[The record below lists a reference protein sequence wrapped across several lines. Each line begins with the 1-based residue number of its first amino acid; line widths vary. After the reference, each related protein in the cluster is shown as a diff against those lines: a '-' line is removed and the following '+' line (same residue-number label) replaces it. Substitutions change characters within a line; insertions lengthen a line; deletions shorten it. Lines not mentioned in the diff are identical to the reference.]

1 MKHQLTGASLL
12 GLIGAVLLGL
22 AASCGGSADNETH
35 AAGRLSG
42 TVAIDG
48 SSTVFPITEAVAEE
62 YRAVQPDVRV
72 TVGVSGTGGGFK
84 KFIAGETDISDA
96 SRFIKQKELTGCA
109 EKGREFVEIPVAYD
123 GLAVV
128 VNKKNTFAS
137 SMTVDELRR
146 MWASDSVAKKWSDIR
161 PEWPQREFKLFAPG
175 QDSGTFDYFTETVNG
190 KSGNCRGDVTF
201 SEDDNVLVRG
211 VVGDE
216 DGIGFFGL
224 AYYVE
229 NASQLN
235 CVAIDGGNGSPV
247 KPSMKTVE
255 DGSYSP
261 LSRPLFI
268 YVSTEAAK
276 RPEVDDFVRFYIAQ
290 ARSLA
295 GEVGYVPMPE
305 KIYKG
310 IEQRYATKV
319 TGSEGGKE
327 GTVEDLYL

>member
-1 MKHQLTGASLL
+1 MKITQLSILVMA
-12 GLIGAVLLGL
+12 LI
-22 AASCGGSADNETH
+22 ASCGENP
-35 AAGRLSG
+35 G
-42 TVAIDG
+42 TVQAGNGLTGRVSIDG

-62 YRAVQPDVRV
+62 YRSVEPDVRV

-96 SRFIKQKELTGCA
+96 SRYIKDKELKSCA
-109 EKGREFVEIPVAYD
+109 EKGREFIELPVAYD

-128 VNKKNTFAS
+128 VNKSNVFAKT
-137 SMTVDELRR
+137 MTVEELRR
-146 MWASDSVAKKWSDIR
+146 MWASDSTAKKWSDIR
-161 PEWPQREFKLFAPG
+161 ADWPDREFKLFAPG

-216 DGIGFFGL
+216 NGIGFFGL

-229 NASQLN
+229 NANQLN
-235 CVAIDGGNGSPV
+235 CVAIDGGTGPI
-247 KPSMKTVE
+247 KPSMETVE
-255 DGSYSP
+255 DGTYSP

-268 YVSTEAAK
+268 YVSTVAAE
-276 RPEVDDFVRFYIAQ
+276 RPEVDSFVRFYIEQ

-295 GEVGYVPMPE
+295 GEVGYVPMPQS
-305 KIYKG
+305 IYDALLK
-310 IEQRYATKV
+310 RYETKV
-319 TGSEGGKE
+319 TGSLTGVE
-327 GTVEDLYL
+327 GTLAELYR